1 MIVGDQFQIT
11 FLLKRFRRQTNNIL
25 ITSYYVHII
34 INSNCLAFLV
44 YCYTE
49 NHTCASHDFSCA
61 NGKICIKMEWVCD
74 LDDDCGDMSDEA
86 GCPSEYSEFR
96 KFFRVQRDLYLIYSK
111 VFITVNADN
120 LIELFSV
127 SSTSST
133 FHSQFFEPFGQMENT
148 VLTAGKLEKAGFK
161 L

>member
-1 MIVGDQFQIT
+1 
-11 FLLKRFRRQTNNIL
+11 
-25 ITSYYVHII
+25 
-34 INSNCLAFLV
+34 
-44 YCYTE
+44 
-49 NHTCASHDFSCA
+49 
-61 NGKICIKMEWVCD
+61 MEWVCD

-86 GCPSEYSEFR
+86 GCPREYSEFL
-96 KFFRVQRDLYLIYSK
+96 KFLGVQRDLYLIYSK

-120 LIELFSV
+120 LTELFSV

-148 VLTAGKLEKAGFK
+148 VLTAGKWKKAGLK

>member
-1 MIVGDQFQIT
+1 MYILVSIVIVWHFWCI
-11 FLLKRFRRQTNNIL
+11 
-25 ITSYYVHII
+25 V
-34 INSNCLAFLV
+34 
-44 YCYTE
+44 YTE

-61 NGKICIKMEWVCD
+61 NGKTCIKMEWVCD

-86 GCPSEYSEFR
+86 GCPSEYSEFL
-96 KFFRVQRDLYLIYSK
+96 KFTGVQRDLYVIYSK

-120 LIELFSV
+120 LTELFSV

-161 L
+161 LQRLIGKKKEEKKEKQVV

>member
-1 MIVGDQFQIT
+1 MYILVSIVIVWHFWCI
-11 FLLKRFRRQTNNIL
+11 
-25 ITSYYVHII
+25 V
-34 INSNCLAFLV
+34 
-44 YCYTE
+44 YTE

-61 NGKICIKMEWVCD
+61 NGKTCIKMEWVCD

-86 GCPSEYSEFR
+86 GCPSEYSEFL
-96 KFFRVQRDLYLIYSK
+96 KFTGVQRDLYLIYSK

-120 LIELFSV
+120 LTELFSV